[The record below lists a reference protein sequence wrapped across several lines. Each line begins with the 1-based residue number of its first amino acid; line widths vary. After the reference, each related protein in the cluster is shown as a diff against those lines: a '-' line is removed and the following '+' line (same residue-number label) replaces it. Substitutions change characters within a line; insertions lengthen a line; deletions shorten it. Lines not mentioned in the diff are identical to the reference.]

1 MLGLLDQ
8 FCTNYTRY
16 ATEDAVRI
24 GNFFIYN
31 PNHTS
36 LQSLTII
43 YYAAA
48 RLNNYNRYT
57 FVTSHLFHSCTYTQ
71 FTCTTL

>member
-1 MLGLLDQ
+1 MYNVGGLLDQ
-8 FCTNYTRY
+8 FCTNCKRY
-16 ATEDAVRI
+16 STEDAVRI

-31 PNHTS
+31 PNYTS

-48 RLNNYNRYT
+48 RLQ
-57 FVTSHLFHSCTYTQ
+57 L
-71 FTCTTL
+71 